1 MLEVLCRDEA
11 MLFGI
16 LLLVVEASAALNIS
30 SLLLGDGVS
39 EKISFNAI
47 FYSELTIAN
56 PLSSSKSLKLSSLT
70 QV

>member
-47 FYSELTIAN
+47 Y
-56 PLSSSKSLKLSSLT
+56 
-70 QV
+70 